1 MRGRAAGAVVMMVL
15 ALIMTSAASQATAA
29 PRSWA
34 APVKHYVALGD
45 SYAAGPGIPTQHGT
59 PAGCAR
65 SDHNYSTLLA
75 AALHVR
81 TFTDATC
88 SGATTVHM
96 TQPQQVSG
104 GVAPPQFDALTKDT
118 DLVSVTISG
127 NDTGFGEI
135 LATCGALARQD
146 PTGNPCEQHY
156 GASGTDELAK
166 RIEKAAP
173 LVDAVLAGIRA
184 RAPHARVL
192 VVGYLRILPAQGS
205 CFPTV
210 PFAAGDGPYFDS
222 VERQLNKMVAT
233 EARKAGDRFVDT
245 YTWSYGHDA
254 CQEPGRK
261 WVEGLV
267 PQSPA
272 APMHPNATGMAV
284 VAGLSLLGT
293 LFPF

>member
-15 ALIMTSAASQATAA
+15 ALIVTATAQASAAPWS
-29 PRSWA
+29 PF
-34 APVKHYVALGD
+34 KHYVALGD

-75 AALHVR
+75 KALRVA

-104 GVAPPQFDALTKDT
+104 GVAPPQFDALTSDT

-127 NDTGFGEI
+127 NDIGFGEI
-135 LATCGALARQD
+135 LATCGSLAAQD
-146 PTGNPCEQHY
+146 PTGDPCKQHY
-156 GASGTDELAK
+156 GASGTDELGK
-166 RIEKAAP
+166 RVEKAAP
-173 LVDAVLAGIRA
+173 LVKAVLDGIRA
-184 RAPHARVL
+184 RAPHAKVL
-192 VVGYLRILPAQGS
+192 VVGYLRILPAHGS

-210 PFAAGDGPYFDS
+210 PFATGDGPYFDS

-233 EARKAGDRFVDT
+233 EARKAGDRFIDT

-254 CQEPGRK
+254 CRQPGRK

-267 PQSPA
+267 PQAPA